1 MRKTFVYSMLVAIW
15 VALLCLGESMAD
27 VTVSESQVQKAVE
40 TYVRDLLNDFPGE
53 IEVMPRR
60 SRPVTV
66 SGTGRVS
73 LQVVP
78 APRRGSARAIPVLVE
93 FVRGPVVIDTVP
105 VMASVRYFD
114 QVLVAA
120 RPIQRGEPLEAEAV
134 NLERREVT
142 AHLGRYVSNTED
154 LNGKRA
160 KMRIGFGRTIDPR
173 YIESIPTVSKG
184 DFVRIEVQLSGVSA
198 SAEGIASES
207 GVTGDLIVVK
217 NVASREKLTAEVIG
231 PGRVRIAL

>member
-1 MRKTFVYSMLVAIW
+1 MRKTFVYSTLVVIW
-15 VALLCLGESMAD
+15 MALLCLGEGIAD
-27 VTVSESQVQKAVE
+27 VTISEGQVQEAVE
-40 TYVRDLLNDFPGE
+40 TYVREALNDFPGE
-53 IEVMPRR
+53 IEVTPRR
-60 SRPVTV
+60 RGPITV
-66 SGTGRVS
+66 AGTGRVS

-78 APRRGSARAIPVLVE
+78 APRRGSIRAMPVLVE

-114 QVLVAA
+114 QVLVAT

-142 AHLGRYVSNTED
+142 AHLEGYISDTKD
-154 LNGKRA
+154 LIGKRA
-160 KMRIGFGRTIDPR
+160 KMRIGYGRTIDPR

-184 DFVRIEVQLSGVSA
+184 DLVRIEVQLSGLLAV
-198 SAEGIASES
+198 AEGIASES
-207 GVTGDLIVVK
+207 GVTGDMIVVK
-217 NVASREKLTAEVIG
+217 NVASREKLTAQVVG